1 MPGAVEHHRAHLQ
14 LILDVVRSKSARHRQ
29 ALAHALRGDEI
40 EGNLD
45 TAAKVPD
52 LVRASRRDEHRVPL
66 PLIESPGLDADVPRE
81 RREICFGEKDAHV
94 VNRVARGLL
103 PAVMRRPLGRD
114 VAERAFAH
122 LRLEPSLQLLEIL
135 PAEDVP
141 PRALDGLV
149 SLGAPRLHVKQDVD
163 RVRHVPMEPR
173 HRVPRALLLL
183 AAVRDV
189 RLGAEIGRDPLLG
202 QPARQVE
209 RAVHRVGVRLK
220 REHAHE
226 IGIVPRELLLE
237 LLLRGPVLDLEHLR
251 SRLFEPPEELLDA
264 DAPAL
269 AGFAHQHVHAPI
281 RDGRRHPRGG
291 PAPR

>member
-1 MPGAVEHHRAHLQ
+1 MGFFPPSCVVPSGATSPSAPSPIFAWSQVSSF
-14 LILDVVRSKSARHRQ
+14 SKIS
-29 ALAHALRGDEI
+29 
-40 EGNLD
+40 
-45 TAAKVPD
+45 
-52 LVRASRRDEHRVPL
+52 
-66 PLIESPGLDADVPRE
+66 
-81 RREICFGEKDAHV
+81 
-94 VNRVARGLL
+94 
-103 PAVMRRPLGRD
+103 
-114 VAERAFAH
+114 
-122 LRLEPSLQLLEIL
+122 

-149 SLGAPRLHVKQDVD
+149 SLGAPRLRVKQDVD
-163 RVRHVPMEPR
+163 RVGHVPMEPR

-226 IGIVPRELLLE
+226 IGVVPRELLLE
-237 LLLRGPVLDLEHLR
+237 LLLRGPVLDLEHLG

-281 RDGRRHPRGG
+281 RDGRRHPAGVQHPGRS
-291 PAPR
+291 PSTPRTTTGSPRRQCL